1 MIRKYCRNC
10 FDSNMKKKTGLN
22 ECVYDFSIDYK
33 TFDTSN
39 IIDIHKN
46 LMETHDLK
54 LHLGYLK
61 NVYQIID

>member
-10 FDSNMKKKTGLN
+10 FDSNMKKKTELN

-54 LHLGYLK
+54 
-61 NVYQIID
+61 